1 MYKVSCY
8 MINYTLSIFT
18 NLIYENKANITI

>member
-1 MYKVSCY
+1 MYKVSYY
-8 MINYTLSIFT
+8 MNNYTLSIFT